1 MQVYSLYNRVM
12 RVYRYLSHEELKNI
26 LRNNVDNIGSYFSN
40 GKPKANTHHYNSSER
55 YIHFYKNAESMQD
68 IRSIYRSYDN
78 DFYFCSFEIPN
89 SILFIYKGKGYYP
102 AHGFQEDVC
111 TLTEYA
117 IPVSIFKSEWISG
130 FIHDDKRNLVI
141 SNQKYASMFLQK
153 KNQSLKNLMQTKEKY
168 ASTFSQKSSA
178 ETEENEQER

>member
-1 MQVYSLYNRVM
+1 M

-26 LRNNVDNIGSYFSN
+26 LGNNVENIGSYFSN
-40 GKPKANTHHYNSSER
+40 GKPKANTHHYNPNER
-55 YIHFYKNAESMQD
+55 YIHFYKSAADMQD
-68 IRSIYRSYDN
+68 IRAIYRNYDN

-89 SILFIYKGKGYYP
+89 SILFIRKGKGFYP

-130 FIHDDKRNLVI
+130 FIHDNERNLVI
-141 SNQKYASMFLQK
+141 SNQKYASMFTQK
-153 KNQSLKNLMQTKEKY
+153 KSQSLKQLMQEKEKN
-168 ASTFSQKSSA
+168 ASMFTQKSRP

>member
-1 MQVYSLYNRVM
+1 M

-26 LRNNVDNIGSYFSN
+26 LGNNVENIGSYFSN
-40 GKPKANTHHYNSSER
+40 GKPKANTHHYNPNER
-55 YIHFYKNAESMQD
+55 YIHFYKSAADMQD
-68 IRSIYRSYDN
+68 IRAIYRNYDN

-89 SILFIYKGKGYYP
+89 SILFIRKGKGFYP
-102 AHGFQEDVC
+102 AHGFQEDIC

-130 FIHDDKRNLVI
+130 FIHDNERNLVI
-141 SNQKYASMFLQK
+141 SNQKYASMFTQK
-153 KNQSLKNLMQTKEKY
+153 KSQSLKQLMQEKEKN
-168 ASTFSQKSSA
+168 ASMFTQKSRP

>member
-1 MQVYSLYNRVM
+1 MQVYSLYNMVM

-26 LRNNVDNIGSYFSN
+26 LRNNVENIGSYFSN
-40 GKPKANTHHYNSSER
+40 GKPKANTHHYNPNER
-55 YIHFYKNAESMQD
+55 YIHFYKSAADMQD
-68 IRSIYRSYDN
+68 IRAIYRNYDN

-89 SILFIYKGKGYYP
+89 SILFIRKGKGFYP

-130 FIHDDKRNLVI
+130 FIHDNERNLVI
-141 SNQKYASMFLQK
+141 SNQKYASMFTQK
-153 KNQSLKNLMQTKEKY
+153 KSQSLKQLMQEKEKN
-168 ASTFSQKSSA
+168 ASMFTQKSRP